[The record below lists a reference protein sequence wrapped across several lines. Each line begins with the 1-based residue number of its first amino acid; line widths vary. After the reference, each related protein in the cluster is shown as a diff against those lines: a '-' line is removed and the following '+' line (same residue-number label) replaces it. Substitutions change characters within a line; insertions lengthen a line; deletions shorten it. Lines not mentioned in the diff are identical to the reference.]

1 MLLFSP
7 RPGVLILI
15 LTFLELSVFHQGAA
29 QRSSVR
35 MALVNSPRPPAST
48 GTSGVPGAGACP
60 VSLRNSAPSLRLT
73 PANSGSLLPVPTRVP
88 APAALPRAGI
98 PAGTLVPGFKSQLS
112 PLPAVGPWA
121 QRPGSVCLSFFLR
134 RMETGRVHFIV
145 RIPKVSTRARRTAS
159 ESNS

>member
-7 RPGVLILI
+7 RPGVLVLI

-35 MALVNSPRPPAST
+35 MALVNSPHRRPRGLLASQ
-48 GTSGVPGAGACP
+48 GRERV
-60 VSLRNSAPSLRLT
+60 VSLRNSAPSLGLT

-88 APAALPRAGI
+88 APAARPRAGV

-121 QRPGSVCLSFFLR
+121 QRPGSVCLSFFLCR
-134 RMETGRVHFIV
+134 TQTGRVHFIV
-145 RIPKVSTRARRTAS
+145 SIPTVSMRARRTAS
-159 ESNS
+159 ESNG